1 MIQFLLYQLL
11 SGIYFMHSADI
22 IHRDLK
28 PENILISKKLE
39 LKIADMNL
47 ARKEI
52 ANDENTYYVTSR
64 PYRAPEI
71 FINPNAYTKAIDIWS
86 IGCIFAELL
95 GKTVIFLGKDF
106 VDQLRR
112 FVAILGKPTL
122 DIFPDLDP
130 NTAQGLARVFR
141 DIPDR
146 EKVDWK
152 FLFPKVT
159 LDLARRAKRLW
170 IY

>member
-1 MIQFLLYQLL
+1 
-11 SGIYFMHSADI
+11 
-22 IHRDLK
+22 
-28 PENILISKKLE
+28 
-39 LKIADMNL
+39 MNL
-47 ARKEI
+47 ARKEV
-52 ANDENTYYVTSR
+52 ATDENTFYVTSR

-71 FINPNAYTKAIDIWS
+71 FINPNTYSKAIDIWS
-86 IGCIFAELL
+86 IGCIFAEML
-95 GKTVIFLGKDF
+95 GKTVIFMGKDF

-130 NTAQGLARVFR
+130 KTAQGLARVFR

-152 FLFPKVT
+152 FLFPKVH
-159 LDLARRAKRLW
+159 LSNPGKRKSPRFTRSYVGL
-170 IY
+170 